1 MVMAERRKSIPGVN
15 CIECRLRQQNEWHVL
30 TGEQV
35 RLLAQVRKCRQ
46 YQAGELIYSA
56 GEPSHGIYCITSG
69 TVAIRKI
76 DAGGHAVLVQLGY
89 PGDTLGYRGILL
101 GENRRSSAE
110 ALGPSKICFIDKQV
124 VRTLLDRN
132 PALGLQFLRR
142 VATDLDDAHAKLVR
156 NATFSNRAKFVH
168 LLLVLMNRHGRTAA
182 DGSRV
187 MQLPVSR
194 RDLASMIGARH
205 ETLSRIISRL
215 EEDGIARFSG
225 RTVHVT
231 RPHSLLEEIRPTLVG

>member
-1 MVMAERRKSIPGVN
+1 MAERRKSIPGVN

-30 TGEQV
+30 TEEQV

-168 LLLVLMNRHGRTAA
+168 LLLVLMNRHGRTAT
-182 DGSRV
+182 DGGRV

-215 EEDGIARFSG
+215 EEEGIARFSG

-231 RPHSLLEEIRPTLVG
+231 RPHSLLDEIRPTLVG

>member
-1 MVMAERRKSIPGVN
+1 MVERRKPALGAN
-15 CIECRLRQQNEWHVL
+15 CLDCRLRQRNEWRVL
-30 TGEQV
+30 AEEEVKT
-35 RLLAQVRKCRQ
+35 LAQSRKCRL
-46 YQAGELIYSA
+46 YHAGETIFSE

-76 DAGGHAVLVQLGY
+76 DAGGNAVLVQLAY
-89 PGDTLGYRGILL
+89 PGDTLGYRGLLL

-110 ALGPSKICFIDKQV
+110 ALGPSKVCFIDRGV
-124 VRTLLDRN
+124 VRALLERN

-142 VATDLDDAHAKLVR
+142 VANDLDDAHAKLVQ
-156 NATFSNRAKFVH
+156 NATFSNRTKFVH
-168 LLLVLMNRHGRTAA
+168 LLSVLMNRHGRTTT

-187 MQLPVSR
+187 MQLPLSR
-194 RDLASMIGARH
+194 RDMASMIGARH

-225 RTVHVT
+225 RTVHVVQ
-231 RPHSLLEEIRPTLVG
+231 PNSLLDEIRPTLLG

>member
-1 MVMAERRKSIPGVN
+1 MVERRRSMPGAN
-15 CIECRLRQQNEWHVL
+15 CLECGLRQRNEWRVL
-30 TGEQV
+30 VEEELK
-35 RLLAQVRKCRQ
+35 LLAQAKKCRL
-46 YQAGELIYSA
+46 YQAGEPIFSA
-56 GEPSHGIYCITSG
+56 GEPSHGIYCVASG
-69 TVAIRKI
+69 TVAIRKV
-76 DAGGHAVLVQLGY
+76 DAEGNAVLVQLGY

-110 ALGPSKICFIDKQV
+110 ALGPSKVCFIDKQMI
-124 VRTLLDRN
+124 RSLLDKN

-142 VATDLDDAHAKLVR
+142 VTADLDDAHAKLVQ
-156 NATFSNRAKFVH
+156 NATFSNRTKFVH
-168 LLLVLMNRHGRTAA
+168 LLLVLMNRHGRTAT

-187 MQLPVSR
+187 MQLPLSR

-231 RPHSLLEEIRPTLVG
+231 QPNSLLEEIRPPLLG

>member
-1 MVMAERRKSIPGVN
+1 MVERHKPVSGVN
-15 CIECRLRQQNEWHVL
+15 CLECRLRRRNEWRVL
-30 TGEQV
+30 AEEELK
-35 RLLAQVRKCRQ
+35 LLAQSRKCRL
-46 YQAGELIYSA
+46 YRAGEAIFFE

-76 DAGGHAVLVQLGY
+76 DADGNAVLVQLAY
-89 PGDTLGYRGILL
+89 PGDTLGYRGLL
-101 GENRRSSAE
+101 LDENRCSSAE
-110 ALGPSKICFIDKQV
+110 ALGSSKVCFIDQRI

-142 VATDLDDAHAKLVR
+142 VTADLDDAYAKLLQ
-156 NATFSNRAKFVH
+156 NASFSNRTKFIH
-168 LLLVLMNRHGRTAA
+168 LLLVLMNRHGRTAT

-187 MQLPVSR
+187 MQLPLSR
-194 RDLASMIGARH
+194 RDMASMIGARH
-205 ETLSRIISRL
+205 ETLSRIIGRL

-231 RPHSLLEEIRPTLVG
+231 RPHYLLDEIKPTPLS

>member
-1 MVMAERRKSIPGVN
+1 MVERRKSVSGVN
-15 CIECRLRQQNEWHVL
+15 CLECRLRRRNEWRVL
-30 TGEQV
+30 AEEELK
-35 RLLAQVRKCRQ
+35 LLAQSRKCRL
-46 YQAGELIYSA
+46 YQAGEPIFSA
-56 GEPSHGIYCITSG
+56 GEPSHGIYCVTSG
-69 TVAIRKI
+69 TVAIRKV
-76 DAGGHAVLVQLGY
+76 DAEGNAVLVQLGY
-89 PGDTLGYRGILL
+89 PGDTLGYRGLLL

-110 ALGPSKICFIDKQV
+110 ALGPSKVCFIDRGV

-142 VATDLDDAHAKLVR
+142 VATDLDDAHAKLVQ
-156 NATFSNRAKFVH
+156 NATFSNRTKFVH
-168 LLLVLMNRHGRTAA
+168 LLSVLMNRHGRTAT

-187 MQLPVSR
+187 MQLPLSR
-194 RDLASMIGARH
+194 RDMASMIGARH

-231 RPHSLLEEIRPTLVG
+231 QPNSLLDEIRPTLLG

>member
-1 MVMAERRKSIPGVN
+1 MVERRRSMPGTS
-15 CIECRLRQQNEWHVL
+15 CLECRLRQRNEWRVL
-30 TGEQV
+30 VEDEV
-35 RLLAQVRKCRQ
+35 KLLAQTRKCRL
-46 YQAGELIYSA
+46 YQAGELIFAA
-56 GEPSHGIYCITSG
+56 GEPSHGIYCIASG

-76 DAGGHAVLVQLGY
+76 DTEGNAVLVQLGY
-89 PGDTLGYRGILL
+89 PGDTLGYRGLLL
-101 GENRRSSAE
+101 GENRCSSAE
-110 ALGPSKICFIDKQV
+110 ALGPSKICFIDKQI

-142 VATDLDDAHAKLVR
+142 VTADLDDAHAKLVR
-156 NATFSNRAKFVH
+156 NATFSNRAKFIH
-168 LLLVLMNRHGRTAA
+168 LLLVLMSRHGHTAN

-187 MQLPVSR
+187 MKLPVSR

-205 ETLSRIISRL
+205 ETLSRIIGRL

-231 RPHSLLEEIRPTLVG
+231 RPHSLLDEIRPAPLG

>member
-1 MVMAERRKSIPGVN
+1 MVERRKPALGAN
-15 CIECRLRQQNEWHVL
+15 CLVCRLRHRNEWRVL
-30 TGEQV
+30 AEEEVKT
-35 RLLAQVRKCRQ
+35 LAQNRKCRL
-46 YQAGELIYSA
+46 YHAGEAIFSE

-76 DAGGHAVLVQLGY
+76 DVSGNAVLVQLAY
-89 PGDTLGYRGILL
+89 PGDTLGYRGLLL
-101 GENRRSSAE
+101 GESRRSSAE
-110 ALGPSKICFIDKQV
+110 ALGPSKVCFIDQRV

-142 VATDLDDAHAKLVR
+142 VAADLDDAHAKLVQ
-156 NATFSNRAKFVH
+156 NATFSNRTKFVH
-168 LLLVLMNRHGRTAA
+168 LLSVLMNRHGRTAT

-187 MQLPVSR
+187 MQLPLSR
-194 RDLASMIGARH
+194 RDMASMIGARH

-231 RPHSLLEEIRPTLVG
+231 QPNSLLDEIRPTLLG